1 MGTQNIGKW
10 TNRQLSSGTPPE
22 LKIEDPASQIII
34 ETFEQYPEGS
44 RLKCNKAVFMVQEV
58 RQNDR
63 GSMTCHLLSPLWGG
77 EERYDRV
84 LKSCRIV
91 EGAYVLR
98 LEFTDIP
105 VLTKEIE
112 IQDVTRGCHIMW
124 VDTNE
129 TNQPP
134 QENIWYEEELV
145 PTLEEIQQS
154 DRTFR

>member
-1 MGTQNIGKW
+1 VQQSCFYGAGSKAE
-10 TNRQLSSGTPPE
+10 RQRLNDLSS
-22 LKIEDPASQIII
+22 LIS
-34 ETFEQYPEGS
+34 S
-44 RLKCNKAVFMVQEV
+44 L
-58 RQNDR
+58 
-63 GSMTCHLLSPLWGG
+63 GG

-154 DRTFR
+154 DRTFRWWKMFFS